1 MTDSV
6 ISTVRSDD
14 PVTRRERRR
23 QSDFREQVLDLP
35 AGTRKGQP
43 LGNHLREEHGDHNF
57 LSPEAARYAR
67 ARAEVVR
74 DEGGQLERSR
84 LFTNMLSSM
93 PLAFSVFGHLR
104 AHRDEAAT
112 VLGHLLD
119 LPVTGFDRVEVGKRV
134 IDGIECEWAPAPHE
148 HLGDGSAFDAV
159 LAARLADGRSVL
171 VAVETKY
178 VDSFSRDP
186 GPDKDRRRP
195 EKDANY
201 RRHCERFGMAD
212 GAFDRLGEYPTRQL
226 LRNVLL
232 TESVRR
238 GGSAG
243 GPVWEEEAVTL
254 VLARDDDEGA
264 RDAVRRIDAGR
275 GALPTRVLFRG
286 HGDLVDAAA
295 AVPELSDWAAL
306 FRRRYL
312 P

>member
-1 MTDSV
+1 MTDSA

-23 QSDFREQVLDLP
+23 QSDFREQVLGLP
-35 AGTRKGQP
+35 AGTRKELP
-43 LGNHLREEHGDHNF
+43 LGNYLREEDGDRNF

-74 DEGGQLERSR
+74 GEGGQLERSR

-104 AHRDEAAT
+104 AHRDEAAA
-112 VLGHLLD
+112 VISRLLD
-119 LPVTGFDRVEVGKRV
+119 LPVTGFDRVEVGNRV
-134 IDGIECEWAPAPHE
+134 IDGIECEWAPTPYE

-159 LAARLADGRSVL
+159 LAARLADGRSLL

-186 GPDKDRRRP
+186 GPEKDKRRRG
-195 EKDANY
+195 KDANY
-201 RRHCERFGMAD
+201 RRHCEQFSMAD
-212 GAFDRLGEYPTRQL
+212 DAFDRLGEYPTRQL

-243 GPVWEEEAVTL
+243 GPAWDAAITL
-254 VLARDDDEGA
+254 VLARDDDQGA
-264 RDAVRRIDAGR
+264 RDVVSRIDADR

-286 HGDLVDAAA
+286 HGDLADAAA
-295 AVPELSDWAAL
+295 AVPALSDWAAL